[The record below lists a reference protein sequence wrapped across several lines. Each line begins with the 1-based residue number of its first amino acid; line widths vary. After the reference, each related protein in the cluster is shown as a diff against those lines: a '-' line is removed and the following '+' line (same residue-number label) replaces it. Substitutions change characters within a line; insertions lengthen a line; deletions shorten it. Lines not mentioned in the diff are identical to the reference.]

1 MAERYTGLAE
11 YFVHNVTALRDAYGR
26 EEGMLYPVCAAILLE
41 RERPITAEELK
52 GLRDHIRMD
61 DDFTGDFKGPAVVPV
76 ACMLAASPVPE
87 ELTLLAPELYRQM
100 TEKVPRSAFLAM
112 AILGVVDVIPKTE
125 WKRYIDKTAR
135 IYDLMEQHGLLDNE
149 GEALVAALLAMTD
162 KPPERAVFE
171 LEELSQWIKPLF
183 PLRSSARAV
192 SVTLSIAGGTNDQ
205 NLRHIERF
213 TSALH
218 TAGMKL
224 GGNHSMGLLGALS
237 FSKYDTKRFLERMR
251 EADMALAQQSG
262 YHGLFA
268 VARKRRL
275 IHAAILVACR
285 ARKRDHKNTNFDIA
299 YRAALLIIL
308 ADALSAY

>member
-1 MAERYTGLAE
+1 
-11 YFVHNVTALRDAYGR
+11 
-26 EEGMLYPVCAAILLE
+26 
-41 RERPITAEELK
+41 
-52 GLRDHIRMD
+52 
-61 DDFTGDFKGPAVVPV
+61 
-76 ACMLAASPVPE
+76 
-87 ELTLLAPELYRQM
+87 
-100 TEKVPRSAFLAM
+100 
-112 AILGVVDVIPKTE
+112 
-125 WKRYIDKTAR
+125 
-135 IYDLMEQHGLLDNE
+135 
-149 GEALVAALLAMTD
+149 
-162 KPPERAVFE
+162 
-171 LEELSQWIKPLF
+171 
-183 PLRSSARAV
+183 
-192 SVTLSIAGGTNDQ
+192 
-205 NLRHIERF
+205 
-213 TSALH
+213 
-218 TAGMKL
+218 MKL